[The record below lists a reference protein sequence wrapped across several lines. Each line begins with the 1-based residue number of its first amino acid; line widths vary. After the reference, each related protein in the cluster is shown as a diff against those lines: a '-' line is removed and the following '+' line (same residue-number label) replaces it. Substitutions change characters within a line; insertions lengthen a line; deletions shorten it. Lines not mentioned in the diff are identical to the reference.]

1 MFGISNNLT
10 YTSSCP
16 SNEKVYWQ
24 ILTMFVTVWQKS
36 IKDYTFDY
44 KNAQKNLQTGIYP
57 RARIYMYKNRIT
69 IFEFGRIWTLLEFIS
84 YYVTIV
90 EFTKYRVKFQNLTI
104 LYNSSHNYIMKGSFR
119 LFHQNFYDE

>member
-44 KNAQKNLQTGIYP
+44 ENARKNLQTGIYL
-57 RARIYMYKNRIT
+57 RAKFDMYKNRIT
-69 IFEFGRIWTLLEFIS
+69 IFELSRIRISLEFIS
-84 YYVTIV
+84 Y
-90 EFTKYRVKFQNLTI
+90 
-104 LYNSSHNYIMKGSFR
+104 
-119 LFHQNFYDE
+119 

>member
-44 KNAQKNLQTGIYP
+44 KNARKNLQTGIYP
-57 RARIYMYKNRIT
+57 RASIDMYKNNIT
-69 IFEFGRIWTLLEFIS
+69 IFEFGGIRISMKSVS
-84 YYVTIV
+84 Y
-90 EFTKYRVKFQNLTI
+90 
-104 LYNSSHNYIMKGSFR
+104 
-119 LFHQNFYDE
+119 